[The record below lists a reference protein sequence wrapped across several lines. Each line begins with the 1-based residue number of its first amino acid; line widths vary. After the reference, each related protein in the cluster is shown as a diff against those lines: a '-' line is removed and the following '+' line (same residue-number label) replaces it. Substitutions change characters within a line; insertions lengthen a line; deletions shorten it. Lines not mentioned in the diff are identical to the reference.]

1 MSVLGVKT
9 WTWSWTAAGLLLA
22 ASVVVASCTTDRES
36 PVQEAP
42 EAAAAQLPLGR
53 LIFETEWGGRGSE
66 PGQLDNPSGIAV
78 GTDGNIY
85 VSDSGNAR
93 VQRFTP
99 DGEHLDTWQLPTTSR
114 PVGLVVRPDGVT
126 LVTDFTEDQVLV
138 LDADGAVVATWADE
152 ADPFQAPSGIALTP
166 QGTVLV
172 VEFMGQRVR
181 ELDADGRFIRFLTG
195 GPAATDYVAT
205 RAPIPGMEEMAAAGQ
220 MADMGGQV
228 SGNPDGLYMFPS
240 DAAVAPDGTIYVTN
254 THAYE
259 LLVFTSTGDFS
270 AAWGTK
276 GGEPGQWEIPVGV
289 AIDQAGRIHVADS
302 ANFRVQ
308 VLDAAGE
315 PLLTSRADERWYQ
328 TTRRIYSPTDI
339 AVDADGRLY
348 VADFAASKIQRFRL
362 DLP

>member
-1 MSVLGVKT
+1 M
-9 WTWSWTAAGLLLA
+9 
-22 ASVVVASCTTDRES
+22 
-36 PVQEAP
+36 
-42 EAAAAQLPLGR
+42 
-53 LIFETEWGGRGSE
+53 
-66 PGQLDNPSGIAV
+66 
-78 GTDGNIY
+78 
-85 VSDSGNAR
+85 
-93 VQRFTP
+93 QRFTP

-126 LVTDFTEDQVLV
+126 LVTDFTGDQVLV

-152 ADPFQAPSGIALTP
+152 ADPFQAPSGIVLTP

-205 RAPIPGMEEMAAAGQ
+205 RAPIPGMAEMAGS
-220 MADMGGQV
+220 GETI

-240 DAAVAPDGTIYVTN
+240 DVAVASDGTIYVTN

-259 LLVFTSTGDFS
+259 LLVFTSNGDLS
-270 AAWGTK
+270 AGWGAK
-276 GGEPGQWEIPVGV
+276 GGEPGQWEVPVGV

-308 VLDAAGE
+308 VLDATGE

-348 VADFAASKIQRFRL
+348 VADFAASKIQRFRVN
-362 DLP
+362 LP

>member
-1 MSVLGVKT
+1 MG
-9 WTWSWTAAGLLLA
+9 
-22 ASVVVASCTTDRES
+22 
-36 PVQEAP
+36 
-42 EAAAAQLPLGR
+42 
-53 LIFETEWGGRGSE
+53 GGRGSE
-66 PGQLDNPSGIAV
+66 PGQLDTPSGITV

-93 VQRFTP
+93 VQLFTP

-126 LVTDFTEDQVLV
+126 LVTDFTGDQVLV
-138 LDADGAVVATWADE
+138 LDADGTVVATWADE

-195 GPAATDYVAT
+195 GPAAADHVAN
-205 RAPIPGMEEMAAAGQ
+205 RAPIPGMEKMAAADQ
-220 MADMGGQV
+220 MAHMAGKI

-240 DAAVAPDGTIYVTN
+240 DVAVAPDGTVYVTN

-259 LLVFTSTGDFS
+259 LLVFTSNGDFS
-270 AAWGTK
+270 AGWGTK

-289 AIDQAGRIHVADS
+289 ATDQAGRIHVADS

-308 VLDAAGE
+308 VLDATGE

-348 VADFAASKIQRFRL
+348 VADFAASKVQRFRL